1 MPLRLD
7 SGSGS
12 VTCEEEGRTLV
23 WGKSCQDGKREVP
36 SGAGMELVELMGL
49 MELVVLVGLMEL
61 VSSPQLLLQRAT
73 RRSCTPST
81 SWKIAQ
87 DETV

>member
-36 SGAGMELVELMGL
+36 SGADGAGGADGADGAGGANGADGAGVFTSASAAASDSSELHAVDFLEN
-49 MELVVLVGLMEL
+49 
-61 VSSPQLLLQRAT
+61 
-73 RRSCTPST
+73 RSR
-81 SWKIAQ
+81 
-87 DETV
+87 